1 MRYSSD
7 VMGTVFYVR
16 GDKRTTVIDPSLP
29 LRMTPCRPLSFW
41 TESRK
46 PWGKGGKRNSNTEW
60 RIYYADDTLPAF
72 SLRQQ
77 IFHVRFGW
85 RLTFPSLWRF
95 AVRRHSALLAD
106 SCRLTA
112 FSSQLIAFIFLPAF
126 LTIAADSSLTLWMTA
141 YRFPHHGYRFFAA
154 AQDDVLWSSSSR
166 VQILHIRFGWRFA
179 VSCQ

>member
-1 MRYSSD
+1 MTAYRFPHHGYRFFAAAQDDVLWSS
-7 VMGTVFYVR
+7 
-16 GDKRTTVIDPSLP
+16 S
-29 LRMTPCRPLSFW
+29 
-41 TESRK
+41 SRV
-46 PWGKGGKRNSNTEW
+46 
-60 RIYYADDTLPAF
+60 
-72 SLRQQ
+72 Q
-77 IFHVRFGW
+77 ILHIRFGW

-141 YRFPHHGYRFFAA
+141 YRFSHHGYRSFAA

-166 VQILHIRFGWRFA
+166 VQILHVRLWWRLTFPSLWRVFPKSSFRTVVRMLCGKDGKRSSDMEWRIYDSDDVLRFSSPR
-179 VSCQ
+179 